1 MKAPDFEYLGVK
13 KQGHR
18 FLKFLFSSRKK
29 YIHRISIP
37 KGPNIMELDD
47 IVKILPHV
55 SGAKVFMIVYEF
67 LTDRVDVYFTSPNF
81 IESFEV
87 MSLLRM
93 DLNVNFHQ
101 DPDESI
107 IDEMVNRILRSKVK
121 IDQLA
126 REG

>member
-1 MKAPDFEYLGVK
+1 
-13 KQGHR
+13 
-18 FLKFLFSSRKK
+18 
-29 YIHRISIP
+29 
-37 KGPNIMELDD
+37 MELDD

-81 IESFEV
+81 VESFEV